1 MKERVLLLMEERVLG
16 VDGGA
21 GYAVDNGGMLDV

>member
-1 MKERVLLLMEERVLG
+1 LLMEERVLG